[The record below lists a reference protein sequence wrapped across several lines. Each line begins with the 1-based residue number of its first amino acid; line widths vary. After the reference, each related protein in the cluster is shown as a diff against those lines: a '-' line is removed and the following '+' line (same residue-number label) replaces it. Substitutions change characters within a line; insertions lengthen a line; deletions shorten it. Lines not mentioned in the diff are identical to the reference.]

1 MIDENEVE
9 IWRRVIL
16 ADAVKEYKRAL
27 MRDNNYIARKV
38 EKFFLSD
45 WGQLLSYNHGQYI
58 IEHCRKIIA
67 TERNK

>member
-27 MRDNNYIARKV
+27 MRNDDYKAREL
-38 EKFFLSD
+38 EKFFLGD
-45 WGQLLSYNHGQYI
+45 WGQLLSYYHGQYI

-67 TERNK
+67 T